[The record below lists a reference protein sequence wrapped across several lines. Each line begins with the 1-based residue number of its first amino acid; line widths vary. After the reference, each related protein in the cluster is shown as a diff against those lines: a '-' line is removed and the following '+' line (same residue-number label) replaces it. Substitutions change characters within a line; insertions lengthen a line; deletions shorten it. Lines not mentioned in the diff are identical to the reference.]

1 MVNKCSII
9 GCHTNYSGHEK
20 GAVYPLPEE
29 KEQRKKWLLFANR
42 ESSLKHL
49 FVCYKHFE
57 GKFLRNT
64 AKYVKLIKNLK
75 PVPTIIPKTQKISNL
90 PATAILET
98 IKPSRKPPTIRVFQ
112 KDEMDMFTKQD
123 QITSLND
130 ITESSLKTIGLDFFM
145 NREEDFLTLY
155 RIEKNN
161 IGIPDVSYC
170 IRIDQNLR
178 VMLFYRNSPISLPNW
193 FRQGRNT
200 ILNRFSM
207 LTNFISHMKQVIEDK
222 GEILEEMNNLRY
234 SRVTEYSPRLIR
246 YALHL
251 RYTSLQ
257 SYKLLLEELP
267 LPSVSYLRKLTSG
280 ESLF

>member
-1 MVNKCSII
+1 M
-9 GCHTNYSGHEK
+9 
-20 GAVYPLPEE
+20 
-29 KEQRKKWLLFANR
+29 
-42 ESSLKHL
+42 
-49 FVCYKHFE
+49 
-57 GKFLRNT
+57 
-64 AKYVKLIKNLK
+64 
-75 PVPTIIPKTQKISNL
+75 PTIIPEIQKISNL

-98 IKPSRKPPTIRVFQ
+98 IKPSRKPPTVRVFQ
-112 KDEMDMFTKQD
+112 KEEMGIFSKQD
-123 QITSLND
+123 QIKSLND
-130 ITESSLKTIGLDFFM
+130 ITQISLTTNGLDFM
-145 NREEDFLTLY
+145 LNREQDFITLY
-155 RIEKNN
+155 RIDKNN
-161 IGIPDVSYC
+161 IGIPYVTYC

-178 VMLFYRNSPISLPNW
+178 VMLFHRSSPISLPNW

-207 LTNFISHMKQVIEDK
+207 LPNFISHMKQVIEVK

-234 SRVTEYSPRLIR
+234 SKVTEYSPRLIR

-280 ESLF
+280 ESLFKKYLFAYSEIFIKLYFHSWKYLFPEF

>member
-1 MVNKCSII
+1 M
-9 GCHTNYSGHEK
+9 
-20 GAVYPLPEE
+20 
-29 KEQRKKWLLFANR
+29 
-42 ESSLKHL
+42 
-49 FVCYKHFE
+49 
-57 GKFLRNT
+57 
-64 AKYVKLIKNLK
+64 
-75 PVPTIIPKTQKISNL
+75 
-90 PATAILET
+90 
-98 IKPSRKPPTIRVFQ
+98 
-112 KDEMDMFTKQD
+112 
-123 QITSLND
+123 
-130 ITESSLKTIGLDFFM
+130 KTIGLDFFI

-161 IGIPDVSYC
+161 IGIPDISYC

-280 ESLF
+280 ESLFQNYLKNICLLSQNYLLIFNFTAG